1 MQRTFAIRQMRT
13 FSKEFS
19 IEFDGT
25 SSSWL
30 IVLKI
35 IDKNDSFLLSPTR
48 CRCWCWCVRDKIG
61 RREMFSL
68 VLGLVR
74 ECLRR
79 SKAKMLLCHLVWYKF
94 LFTTNHFERKKKT
107 TQKTL
112 FIAIVWAYSTIP
124 MTSTTIHVLSGN
136 IYWI

>member
-35 IDKNDSFLLSPTR
+35 IDKNDSS
-48 CRCWCWCVRDKIG
+48 
-61 RREMFSL
+61 FSL
-68 VLGLVR
+68 PLTVDADADAYVIKLNDGKCLV
-74 ECLRR
+74 
-79 SKAKMLLCHLVWYKF
+79 
-94 LFTTNHFERKKKT
+94 
-107 TQKTL
+107 
-112 FIAIVWAYSTIP
+112 
-124 MTSTTIHVLSGN
+124 
-136 IYWI
+136 